1 MNIAIGADGTGT
13 TFEEIIRAIR
23 NNVLNARIVLLF
35 SNNRNALA
43 VKRARNYGI
52 PVLILDKDKPQ
63 EEHDAFLFH
72 VLQNH
77 KPRIDLICLAGY
89 LKLIP
94 PRIIHA
100 FQRQIINSHPSLDL
114 KNFGG
119 KGMYGIR
126 VPKAIITAGLKKTG
140 STIHFVSEQYDDP
153 NGVIAQTNPLSILPS
168 DTAETLLSRQLPFER
183 TLYIEV
189 IKMFCDNRLP

>member
-13 TFEEIIRAIR
+13 TFEEIIKAAR
-23 NNVLNARIVLLF
+23 NNELNAKIVLLF
-35 SNNRNALA
+35 SNNGNALA
-43 VKRARNYGI
+43 VKRARKYGI
-52 PVLILDKDKPQ
+52 PVSILNKDKSQ
-63 EEHDAFLFH
+63 EEHDTLLFH

-77 KPRIDLICLAGY
+77 NPKIDLICLTGY

-100 FQRQIINSHPSLDL
+100 FQRKIINSHQSLDL
-114 KNFGG
+114 KKFGG

-126 VPKAIITAGLKKTG
+126 VPRAIIKAGLKKTG
-140 STIHFVSEQYDDP
+140 STIHFVSKQYDDP
-153 NGVIAQTNPLSILPS
+153 NGVIKQTNPLTILPR
-168 DTAETLLSRQLPFER
+168 DTAETLLSRQLPLER
-183 TLYIEV
+183 MLYIEV